1 MFQKFNLRKKIN
13 YTIMILKL
21 TLFLVVVLSAI
32 YFVNDPEKGS
42 FIWALGLIAIISII
56 LLHTLS
62 KMFDKLLDEH
72 MLNTINNN
80 SLLSSNIVSAVMTQS
95 EFTDKNEATFNE
107 ITQNV
112 DKLKIEAY
120 TTKDIAQSVVDK
132 YQKILSTSAKEENF
146 AKEGLEKMHNIK
158 QKIQIIAETIA
169 DLTEQVQS
177 ITNNMG
183 VVEDIAEQTNML
195 ALNAAVEAA
204 RAGEHGKGFAIVASE
219 IRKLADESKHATT
232 KVNKLVREI
241 QNSTASTVMA
251 SEDGVKEVESGVS
264 IITKICDNVDELKE
278 NINISIEEA
287 NRILNALNIQFGD
300 AERVSQTT
308 QIVNKEIKD
317 MNSSMKEKIQVV
329 QNILNNTLKTQA
341 EIIEK

>member
-13 YTIMILKL
+13 YTIMFLKL
-21 TLFLVVVLSAI
+21 TLFLVVVMSAI

-42 FIWALGLIAIISII
+42 FVWILGLVAIISII
-56 LLHTLS
+56 LLHALS

-95 EFTDKNEATFNE
+95 EFTDRNESTFNE
-107 ITQNV
+107 ITKDV

-132 YQKILSTSAKEENF
+132 YQKILSSSAKEENF
-146 AKEGLEKMHNIK
+146 ARESLEKMYSVK
-158 QKIQIIAETIA
+158 QKIQIIAETVA
-169 DLTEQVQS
+169 ELTEQVQA
-177 ITNNMG
+177 ITSNMG

-219 IRKLADESKHATT
+219 IRKLADESKQATT

-241 QNSTASTVMA
+241 QNSTVSTVMA
-251 SEDGVKEVESGVS
+251 SEEGTKEVENGVS
-264 IITKICDNVDELKE
+264 VVIKICDNVTELKE
-278 NINISIEEA
+278 NIKTSIEEA
-287 NRILNALNIQFGD
+287 NKIINALNTQFGD

-308 QIVNKEIKD
+308 QTVNKEIKD

-329 QNILNNTLKTQA
+329 QNILDNTLKTHA